1 MIAACAG
8 GCRRSFANEN
18 DVLRARVLALED
30 EAALL
35 RGRNAELE
43 SALAAQAARG
53 HEGIAP
59 EVASEI
65 PYVVEIAIDRW
76 SHARDEDGDGR
87 ADVIILYVVPA
98 DSRGRFVQLA
108 GFLDAQ
114 AAMIPAGGDVRAIGA
129 VALDPAAVR
138 DAYRSSFTGTH
149 YTLRLPVAVPADAPL
164 EACDVTVVYRDG
176 VTGARR
182 EAHRP
187 IALAPAR

>member
-1 MIAACAG
+1 MLAVCAG
-8 GCRRSFANEN
+8 GCRRNFANEN
-18 DVLRARVLALED
+18 DVLRARVLELED
-30 EAALL
+30 EVALL
-35 RGRNAELE
+35 RGRTAELE

-65 PYVVEIAIDRW
+65 PYVAEVAIDRW

-87 ADVIILYVVPA
+87 ADVIVLYVVPA
-98 DSRGRFVQLA
+98 DGRGRFVQLA

-114 AAMIPAGGDVRAIGA
+114 AAIIPAGGDVRAIGA
-129 VALDPAAVR
+129 VALDPSAVC

-149 YTLRLPVAVPADAPL
+149 YTLRLPVAVPAAAPL

-176 VTGARR
+176 ITGARL
-182 EAHRP
+182 EAHRA
-187 IALAPAR
+187 IDLAAE